1 MEGVF
6 VEKPLMLV
14 IRDTYRLWAS
24 YMKGVAARAGVPD
37 SYRMVLTFLLRN
49 PGVSQK
55 ELAAHCGI
63 TTASVSQTVK
73 EMGLTG
79 YLKKEVDDKDLRYV
93 RLYLT
98 EKGEACA
105 RQIRETIHRADAR
118 VAAQLTREKEERMRE
133 LLNELARIIE
143 AELPLC

>member
-1 MEGVF
+1 M
-6 VEKPLMLV
+6 EKPLMLM
-14 IRDTYRLWAS
+14 IRDTYRLWAN

-37 SYRMVLTFLLRN
+37 SYRPALIFLLRN
-49 PGVSQK
+49 PGMSQK
-55 ELAAHCGI
+55 ELAAHCGV

-79 YLKKEVDDKDLRYV
+79 YLKKEPDDKDLRYV

-105 RQIRETIHRADAR
+105 KAIRETIHGADAR
-118 VAAQLTREKEERMRE
+118 VSEKLTREKEQRMRD
-133 LLNELARIIE
+133 LLDELARIIE
-143 AELPLC
+143 TELPLC